1 VNNNLFEYKIN
12 PHYICANKLSINFLK
27 MPSIKFTAAEL
38 EFLVGQYELELIEA
52 EKYVGEVKNI
62 LKKLGVISKDN
73 PGKNELKKK
82 RGRGRPAR
90 VSVNEGKIPAEKKEE
105 SPKKKKGKPG
115 RPKKRGPEK
124 GSKPG
129 VATAP
134 KPVETKVPEV
144 KAAALKPAKKKPAL
158 PVKEQ
163 TKKEVKPVVV
173 KAAVKASAKKKQ
185 AVKKQS
191 ASKAK
196 SARQPKPALKVKA
209 QATVIETPP
218 AVPAQ
223 DKPAEA

>member
-1 VNNNLFEYKIN
+1 
-12 PHYICANKLSINFLK
+12 

-62 LKKLGVISKDN
+62 LKKFGVISKDI

-82 RGRGRPAR
+82 RGRGRPAKI
-90 VSVNEGKIPAEKKEE
+90 SVNEAKIPAEKKEE
-105 SPKKKKGKPG
+105 APKKKKGKPG
-115 RPKKRGPEK
+115 RPKKRDTKK
-124 GSKPG
+124 GLKLS
-129 VATAP
+129 VVTAP
-134 KPVETKVPEV
+134 KPVGTKVPTV
-144 KAAALKPAKKKPAL
+144 KAAALKPAKKKPVK

-173 KAAVKASAKKKQ
+173 KAAVKAPAKKKQ

-196 SARQPKPALKVKA
+196 SARKPKPASKLKALAV
-209 QATVIETPP
+209 VIETPP
-218 AVPAQ
+218 AAPAQ